1 MTKLELIEKLSSLP
15 ELIEEQEKVVIAA
28 YQQVQESKIILTEAE
43 DVLFLSGQIDGKNAE
58 TRTAQVRA
66 KTVNER
72 EGLQK
77 AESLLSAERAKLN
90 RLNNELA
97 VYKAIAGMLKGAE

>member
-1 MTKLELIEKLSSLP
+1 MTKLDLINKLFSLP
-15 ELIEEQEKVVIAA
+15 ELIEAQEKAVSAV
-28 YQQVQESKIILTEAE
+28 YQQVQDSKNVLTEAE

-58 TRTAQVRA
+58 TRNAQMRA

-77 AESLLSAERAKLN
+77 AENLLSAERAKLN

>member
-1 MTKLELIEKLSSLP
+1 MDRKQIIARLCELPDLIEAQ
-15 ELIEEQEKVVIAA
+15 EQVVINA
-28 YQQVQESKIILTEAE
+28 YGQVQECKSILTEAE
-43 DVLFLSGQIDGKNAE
+43 DVLLLSGAIDGKNAE
-58 TRTAQVRA
+58 TRAAQLRA

-77 AESLLSAERAKLN
+77 AENLLSAERAKLN

-97 VYKAIAGMLKGAE
+97 VYRAIAGMLKAGE

>member
-1 MTKLELIEKLSSLP
+1 MTKLDLINKLASLP

-28 YQQVQESKIILTEAE
+28 YQQVQESKSVLTEAE
-43 DVLFLSGQIDGKNAE
+43 DFLLLSGAIDGKNAE
-58 TRTAQVRA
+58 TRTAQMRA
-66 KTVNER
+66 KTASER

-77 AESLLSAERAKLN
+77 TENALSAERAILN
-90 RLNNELA
+90 RLTNELA

>member
-1 MTKLELIEKLSSLP
+1 MTKLDIINKLASLP
-15 ELIEEQEKVVIAA
+15 DLIEEQEKVVIAA
-28 YQQVQESKIILTEAE
+28 YQQVQESKSILTEAE

-58 TRTAQVRA
+58 TRNAQMRA

-77 AESLLSAERAKLN
+77 AENLLSAERAKLN